1 MLDRLLGPRRSY
13 GTPQAALLTR
23 LEIGEAGRNPP
34 DEFVHYLNIA
44 ARPSF
49 AVADHPWSVVVQ
61 IAYFFHCSYSYV
73 MRLNLCTFT

>member
-1 MLDRLLGPRRSY
+1 MLDRLLDPRRRSY
-13 GTPQAALLTR
+13 SSRVIDQAR
-23 LEIGEAGRNPP
+23 NREAGRNPP
-34 DEFVHYLNIA
+34 YEFVHYLNIA

-73 MRLNLCTFT
+73 MRLNICTFT